1 LGVSIVL
8 VWKQQKAIQIGRN
21 IRDRRKALGLAQAD
35 LAKGL
40 LSVQSISLIERGK
53 LNVSSQMLSVLAE
66 RLQCQVNDL
75 LQTQEDLQEG
85 WLEDLLQTA
94 LRHHESNHVSEA
106 IEIFHT
112 LYTESFAKNGT
123 KYLQESSYH
132 LCLLYQA
139 SAKYSVSSD
148 WGHEAMRRHDPHLH
162 LDRVLSLYLTLG
174 QNSYEQGRMWEAFDL
189 LREAEKLVDS
199 QQNHTEQAGVLYS
212 SMAIIK
218 QMFQNWEGCIWY
230 CERALHIFEL
240 NDMVIYIGRT
250 LMMMGT
256 AFKNQGQYDRALQ
269 HIERAIRI
277 LSQTSDG
284 VTYARCFHNLGELE
298 WKIGQYEKARKHFLR
313 SLKLKRQVQDHSTIQ
328 NTLRALARL
337 SIQQER
343 LGEARHFLTE
353 CLSLAENVDNPL
365 QLAITWRHLGDLALE
380 EQQEEEFIH
389 LYKKAI
395 ESFEKLDFSIEI
407 AETAEKLGEYY
418 LQKGRDRLA
427 IPYLQAANRHYR
439 KLLRKS

>member
-1 LGVSIVL
+1 MQ
-8 VWKQQKAIQIGRN
+8 VWKQQKASQIGRN
-21 IRDRRKALGLAQAD
+21 IRDRRKTLGLAQAD

-53 LNVSSQMLSVLAE
+53 LNITSQMLSILAE
-66 RLQCQVNDL
+66 RLQCQVDDL

-85 WLEDLLQTA
+85 WLEDLLQSA
-94 LRHHESNHVSEA
+94 LRAKESNHVSEA
-106 IEIFHT
+106 IEIFHA
-112 LYTESFAKNGT
+112 LYTESFAKNIT
-123 KYLQESSYH
+123 KYLQESTYH

-139 SAKYSVSSD
+139 TAKYSVSTD

-162 LDRVLSLYLTLG
+162 LDRVLQLYITLG
-174 QNSYEQGRMWEAFDL
+174 HNSYEQGKMWESFDL
-189 LREAEKLVDS
+189 LREAEKLVDA
-199 QQNHTEQAGVLYS
+199 QQNHSEQAGRLYS

-218 QMFQNWEGCIWY
+218 QMLQNWEGCIWY
-230 CERALHIFEL
+230 CERALQIFEM
-240 NDMVIYIGRT
+240 NDMVIYVGRT

-256 AFKNQGQYDRALQ
+256 AYKNQGQYDRAHQ

-284 VTYARCFHNLGELE
+284 ITHARAIHNLGELE
-298 WKIGQYEKARKHFLR
+298 WKMDQFEKARKSFLR
-313 SLKLKRQVQDHSTIQ
+313 SFKLKRQTNDHGTIQ

-337 SIQQER
+337 SIKQGR
-343 LGEARHFLTE
+343 LDEARHFLND
-353 CLSLAENVDNPL
+353 CLSRAELLDNPL

-380 EQQEEEFIH
+380 EQNEEEFIH
-389 LYKKAI
+389 QYKKAI
-395 ESFEKLDFSIEI
+395 DAFEKLDFSIEI
-407 AETAEKLGEYY
+407 AETAEKLGEFY
-418 LQKGRDRLA
+418 LQKGRERLA